1 MMDPGNVNAFYG
13 LGNAQSKAG
22 NQDAAIAAYS
32 SALDLK
38 PDFHGASFGWAL
50 ALQKKGDYE
59 AAIERY
65 ELTLELKE
73 TYSSYVNMAICYQ
86 NLGDEETSNEY
97 YALANELKQEQG
109 KRIFLCFNGSLLE
122 GSEDF

>member
-1 MMDPGNVNAFYG
+1 MEPQNVNAFYG

-22 NQDAAIAAYS
+22 NQDAGGRRLPEC
-32 SALDLK
+32 ALELK

-50 ALQKKGDYE
+50 ALQKKGDFE
-59 AAIERY
+59 GAIERY

-97 YALANELKQEQG
+97 YALANELK
-109 KRIFLCFNGSLLE
+109 KNGRLRPVFRGIGIS
-122 GSEDF
+122 